1 MCISKTYIFLL
12 LILEMY
18 VTLVL
23 RFSELIESKVV
34 KLWLVSSQNIK
45 RFFKK
50 KLPYLAS
57 SQICLNLLVE
67 FDMLI

>member
-45 RFFKK
+45 RFF
-50 KLPYLAS
+50 
-57 SQICLNLLVE
+57 
-67 FDMLI
+67 